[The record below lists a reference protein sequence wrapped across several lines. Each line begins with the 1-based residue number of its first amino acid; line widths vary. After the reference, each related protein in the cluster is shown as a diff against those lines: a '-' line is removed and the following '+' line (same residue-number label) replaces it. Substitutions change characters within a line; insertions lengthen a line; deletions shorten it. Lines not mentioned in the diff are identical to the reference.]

1 MKSGSDRICI
11 TAENKVDCFYTFL
24 KTSVIFKNQTNL
36 QSIMILKLISVAL
49 LISIF
54 SQTSYGYDDD
64 VYSSCDKNKDCAK
77 GKGCLLVKHQLS
89 NTGHFYTAG

>member
-1 MKSGSDRICI
+1 MKSDSDRITI
-11 TAENKVDCFYTFL
+11 LQRKTKSIAFSIIKVKYVNC
-24 KTSVIFKNQTNL
+24 KTSI
-36 QSIMILKLISVAL
+36 QSIMILKLIPAAL

-54 SQTSYGYDDD
+54 SQSSYGDDD
-64 VYSSCDKNKDCAK
+64 VYNFCVKNKDCAK